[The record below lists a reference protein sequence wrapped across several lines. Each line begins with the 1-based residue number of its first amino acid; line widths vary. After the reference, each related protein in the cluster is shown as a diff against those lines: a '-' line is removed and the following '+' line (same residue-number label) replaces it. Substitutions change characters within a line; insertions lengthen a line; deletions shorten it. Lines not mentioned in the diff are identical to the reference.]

1 MKNAK
6 EKVKILLESLPYIK
20 SFYGKTV
27 VIKYGGHAMVDEK
40 LKNAFAMDIVLLR
53 YVGIKPVVVHG
64 GGPQI
69 DDLMKKLGK
78 KITFVE
84 GLRVTDRETMDIVE
98 MVLGGA
104 INTEIVS
111 LINKHGGK
119 AIGLSGEDG
128 NMIKAE
134 KLYGKKK
141 TEQGYEDI
149 DIGYVGEVSEIDTN
163 VLNALLDNGFVP
175 VVAPFGVDE
184 NGESLNINA
193 DFVAGKIAEA
203 LKAEKLILLTDM
215 EGVLDRNGKLMV
227 YLSYERAVRML
238 EEKKEISGGML
249 PKIQCCINALKNDV
263 KSCHIID
270 GRQEH
275 AILLEIFT
283 QSGVG
288 TKLSMEDE

>member
-1 MKNAK
+1 MKKAQ
-6 EKVKILLESLPYIK
+6 EKVKVLLECLPYIK

-27 VIKYGGHAMVDEK
+27 VIKYGGHAMVDEA
-40 LKNAFAMDIVLLR
+40 LKNAFALDIVLLQ
-53 YVGIKPVVVHG
+53 YVGMKPIVVHG

-69 DDLMKKLGK
+69 DELMKKLGK

-111 LINKHGGK
+111 MINKHGGK

-128 NMIKAE
+128 NMIRAE
-134 KLYGKKK
+134 KIFGKKI
-141 TEQGYEDI
+141 TEEGIKDI
-149 DIGYVGEVSEIDTN
+149 DIGFVGEVESIDVN
-163 VLNALLDNGFVP
+163 ILKALLDNGFVP
-175 VVAPFGVDE
+175 VIAPFGVDE

-193 DFVAGKIAEA
+193 DTVAGKIAESI
-203 LKAEKLILLTDM
+203 KAEKLILLTDT
-215 EGVLDRNGKLMV
+215 EGVLDRNGKLIS
-227 YLSYERAVRML
+227 YISYERASRML

-249 PKIQCCINALKNDV
+249 PKIKCCIEALKNDV

-270 GRQEH
+270 GRVEH
-275 AILLEIFT
+275 SVLLEIFT
-283 QSGVG
+283 QTGVG

>member
-1 MKNAK
+1 MKKAQ
-6 EKVKILLESLPYIK
+6 EKVKVLLECLPYIK

-27 VIKYGGHAMVDEK
+27 VIKYGGHAMVEET
-40 LKNAFAMDIVLLR
+40 LKNAFAQDIVLLQ
-53 YVGIKPVVVHG
+53 YVGIKPIVVHG

-69 DDLMKKLGK
+69 DELMKKLGK

-134 KLYGKKK
+134 KLYGQKV
-141 TEQGYEDI
+141 TEKGIENI
-149 DIGYVGEVSEIDTN
+149 DIGFVGDVESIDAN
-163 VLNALLDNGFVP
+163 ILKALLDNGFVP
-175 VVAPFGVDE
+175 VIAPFGVDE

-193 DFVAGKIAEA
+193 DTVAGKIAEA
-203 LKAEKLILLTDM
+203 IKAEKLILLTDT
-215 EGVLDRNGKLMV
+215 EGVLDKNGKLIS
-227 YLSYERAVRML
+227 YISYERASKML

-249 PKIQCCINALKNDV
+249 PKIKCCIEALKNDV

-270 GRQEH
+270 GRLEH
-275 AILLEIFT
+275 AVLLEIFT

-288 TKLSMEDE
+288 TKLSMEED

>member
-1 MKNAK
+1 MKKAQ
-6 EKVKILLESLPYIK
+6 EKVKILLECLPYIK

-27 VIKYGGHAMVDEK
+27 VIKYGGHAMVEEQ
-40 LKNAFAMDIVLLR
+40 LKNAFALDIVLLQ
-53 YVGIKPVVVHG
+53 YVGIKPIVVHG

-78 KITFVE
+78 KITFVD

-128 NMIKAE
+128 NMIRAE
-134 KLYGKKK
+134 KLYGQKI
-141 TEQGYEDI
+141 TESGIKNI
-149 DIGYVGEVSEIDTN
+149 DIGFVGDVESIDAN
-163 VLNALLDNGFVP
+163 LLKALLDNGFVP
-175 VVAPFGVDE
+175 VIAPFGVDE

-193 DFVAGKIAEA
+193 DTVAGKIAET
-203 LKAEKLILLTDM
+203 LKAEKLILLTDT
-215 EGVLDRNGKLMV
+215 EGVLDKSGKLIS
-227 YLSYERAVRML
+227 YISYERASKML

-249 PKIQCCINALKNDV
+249 PKIKCCIEALKNDV

-270 GRQEH
+270 GRLEH
-275 AILLEIFT
+275 SVLLEIFT

-288 TKLSMEDE
+288 TKLAMEEE

>member
-1 MKNAK
+1 MKKAH
-6 EKVKILLESLPYIK
+6 EKVKVLLECLPYIK

-27 VIKYGGHAMVDEK
+27 VIKYGGHAMVEET
-40 LKNAFAMDIVLLR
+40 LKNAFALDIVLLQ
-53 YVGIKPVVVHG
+53 YVGIKPIIVHG

-69 DDLMKKLGK
+69 DELMKKLGK

-128 NMIKAE
+128 NMIRAE
-134 KLYGKKK
+134 KLYGQKV
-141 TEQGYEDI
+141 TETGIKNI
-149 DIGYVGEVSEIDTN
+149 DIGFVGDVESIDAN
-163 VLNALLDNGFVP
+163 ILKALLDNGFVP
-175 VVAPFGVDE
+175 VIAPFGVDE

-193 DFVAGKIAEA
+193 DTVAGKIAEA
-203 LKAEKLILLTDM
+203 IKAEKLILLTDT
-215 EGVLDRNGKLMV
+215 EGVLDKNGKLIS
-227 YLSYERAVRML
+227 YIPYERASKML

-249 PKIQCCINALKNDV
+249 PKIKCCIEALKNDV

-270 GRQEH
+270 GRLEH
-275 AILLEIFT
+275 AVLLEIFT

-288 TKLSMEDE
+288 TKLAMEDE

>member
-1 MKNAK
+1 MKNAQ

-20 SFYGKTV
+20 NFYGKTV
-27 VIKYGGHAMVDEK
+27 VIKYGGHAMVDEN
-40 LKNAFAMDIVLLR
+40 LKNAFALDIVLLR
-53 YVGIKPVVVHG
+53 YVGIKPIVVHG

-69 DDLMKKLGK
+69 DELMKKLGK

-84 GLRVTDRETMDIVE
+84 GMRVTDRETMDIVE

-128 NMIKAE
+128 NMIRAE
-134 KLYGKKK
+134 KLYGQKVSEKGI
-141 TEQGYEDI
+141 ENI
-149 DIGYVGEVSEIDTN
+149 DIGYVGTVEFIDVN
-163 VLNALLDNGFVP
+163 VLNALIDNGFIP

-193 DFVAGKIAEA
+193 DLVAGKIAEA
-203 LKAEKLILLTDM
+203 LKAEKLILLTDT
-215 EGVLDRNGKLMV
+215 EGVLDKNGKLISFI
-227 YLSYERAVRML
+227 SYERASKML

-249 PKIQCCINALKNDV
+249 PKIKCCIDALKNDV

-270 GRQEH
+270 GRIEH
-275 AILLEIFT
+275 AVLLEIFT

-288 TKLSMEDE
+288 TKISMEEE

>member
-1 MKNAK
+1 MKKAQ
-6 EKVKILLESLPYIK
+6 EKVKILLECLPYIK

-27 VIKYGGHAMVDEK
+27 VIKYGGHAMVEEQ
-40 LKNAFAMDIVLLR
+40 LKNAFALDIVLLQ
-53 YVGIKPVVVHG
+53 YVGIKPIVVHG

-69 DDLMKKLGK
+69 DELMKKLGK

-128 NMIKAE
+128 NMIRAE
-134 KLYGKKK
+134 KLYGQKV
-141 TEQGYEDI
+141 TETGIKNI
-149 DIGYVGEVSEIDTN
+149 DIGFVGDVESIDAN
-163 VLNALLDNGFVP
+163 LLKALLDNGFVP
-175 VVAPFGVDE
+175 VIAPFGVDE

-193 DFVAGKIAEA
+193 DTVAGKIAET
-203 LKAEKLILLTDM
+203 LKAEKLILLTDT
-215 EGVLDRNGKLMV
+215 EGVLDKSGKLIS
-227 YLSYERAVRML
+227 YISYERASKML

-249 PKIQCCINALKNDV
+249 PKIKCCIEALKNDV

-270 GRQEH
+270 GRLEH
-275 AILLEIFT
+275 SVLLEIFT

-288 TKLSMEDE
+288 TKLAMEEE

>member
-1 MKNAK
+1 MKKAQ
-6 EKVKILLESLPYIK
+6 EKVKILLECLPYIK

-27 VIKYGGHAMVDEK
+27 VIKYGGHAMVEEQ
-40 LKNAFAMDIVLLR
+40 LKNAFALDIVLLQ
-53 YVGIKPVVVHG
+53 YVGIKPIVVHG

-69 DDLMKKLGK
+69 DELMKKLGK

-128 NMIKAE
+128 NMIRAE
-134 KLYGKKK
+134 KLYGQKI
-141 TEQGYEDI
+141 TESGIKNI
-149 DIGYVGEVSEIDTN
+149 DIGFVGDVESIDAN
-163 VLNALLDNGFVP
+163 LLKALLDNGFVP
-175 VVAPFGVDE
+175 VIAPFGVDE

-193 DFVAGKIAEA
+193 DTVAGKIAET
-203 LKAEKLILLTDM
+203 LKAEKLILLTDT
-215 EGVLDRNGKLMV
+215 EGVLDKSGKLIS
-227 YLSYERAVRML
+227 YISYERASKML

-249 PKIQCCINALKNDV
+249 PKIKCCIEALKNDV

-270 GRQEH
+270 GRLEH
-275 AILLEIFT
+275 SVLLEIFT

-288 TKLSMEDE
+288 TKLAMEEE